1 MNWILLLKLN
11 NEIISR
17 CSPFCMK
24 KCKEQLMILRENK
37 VINLNYKIIN
47 SDVITDNNL
56 RLAKNYKIEFNID
69 IINVNYLL

>member
-1 MNWILLLKLN
+1 
-11 NEIISR
+11 
-17 CSPFCMK
+17 
-24 KCKEQLMILRENK
+24 MILRENK

-69 IINVNYLL
+69 IINVNYLLQKTNWLF